1 MGPITLLPII
11 GIALYY
17 SRRFEIDGSLGALFS
32 VSTILLALY
41 VAALVGG
48 LRPMAFAI
56 HIGGALCLA
65 NELRHSTRRGFRSA
79 PPASLTLI
87 VLLSC
92 AYWWRYGDTRFFF
105 FDEYSHWG
113 IYLKEMLARDNFWG
127 ADTNALHVRYVPGTT
142 LFQYLF
148 NRITVPS
155 EGNAYLAQFV
165 LLLTPTLLLLHGIRW
180 RQWPW
185 VVGVLA
191 LGLLVATRF
200 SPGFSSIYVDHVL
213 GAWFAGA
220 LLAIVLTAD
229 RPFKVQALCALPVA
243 TLALIKG
250 TGFAFALA
258 AVAIMAVAV
267 LLRARSSGDGWRIS
281 AAKSLRVAVVVAIPA
296 MLCMATWSHNRDQ
309 STARLDAFSPQ
320 TMLAG
325 SSGVLAIA
333 KTETGRETTRRFVEV
348 VQHSTLGNNEWFWSM
363 NEFTYVVNDRFT
375 GTRGM
380 TTIAAVLL
388 FVGWWLTLLRVSI
401 DPEDRRTWSVVAGG
415 LLLTALAYVASL
427 YVSYLFAFAE
437 RGVLLPSYT
446 RYMNTLIITM
456 LLVSFAPL
464 LPGFRNYPTHAAP
477 VITSTSR
484 HRESLRTA
492 SLLIVGLAGLYA
504 YEKPPL
510 QRVMLPNPPMELRRI
525 WEPLTQQVS
534 SIVGSSRIWVYLPD
548 DRTNGF
554 MAAVVKY
561 LLSPARV
568 HVESSSAFWRQ
579 DATTAVQTLSR
590 FDYLWITAPV
600 EVDAP
605 DEQSAASL
613 GLKAGQLARIGRDA
627 RGRIVI
633 SAAAGGADP

>member
-1 MGPITLLPII
+1 
-11 GIALYY
+11 
-17 SRRFEIDGSLGALFS
+17 
-32 VSTILLALY
+32 
-41 VAALVGG
+41 
-48 LRPMAFAI
+48 
-56 HIGGALCLA
+56 
-65 NELRHSTRRGFRSA
+65 
-79 PPASLTLI
+79 
-87 VLLSC
+87 
-92 AYWWRYGDTRFFF
+92 
-105 FDEYSHWG
+105 
-113 IYLKEMLARDNFWG
+113 
-127 ADTNALHVRYVPGTT
+127 
-142 LFQYLF
+142 
-148 NRITVPS
+148 
-155 EGNAYLAQFV
+155 
-165 LLLTPTLLLLHGIRW
+165 
-180 RQWPW
+180 
-185 VVGVLA
+185 VLA

-220 LLAIVLTAD
+220 LLAFVLTVD

-258 AVAIMAVAV
+258 AVAIMAVTV

-296 MLCMATWSHNRDQ
+296 MLCTATWSHNRDQ

-320 TMLAG
+320 TILAG
-325 SSGVLAIA
+325 SSGLRGVAES
-333 KTETGRETTRRFVEV
+333 ETGHETTRRFVEV
-348 VQHSTLGNNEWFWSM
+348 LQHTALGNNEWFWLM
-363 NEFTYVVNDRFT
+363 NEYTYVVNDRFT
-375 GTRGM
+375 GTRGV
-380 TTIAAVLL
+380 TTATALLL
-388 FVGWWLTLLRVSI
+388 FVGWWLTLLRLSS
-401 DPEDRRTWSVVAGG
+401 DAERRRIWGVVAGG
-415 LLLTALAYVASL
+415 LLLTGLGYVASL
-427 YVSYLFAFAE
+427 YVTYLFAFAE

-446 RYMNTLIITM
+446 RYVNTLIITM

-464 LPGFRNYPTHAAP
+464 LPGFRNCPIHATPA
-477 VITSTSR
+477 TTR
-484 HRESLRTA
+484 NRESLRA
-492 SLLIVGLAGLYA
+492 AGFFIAGLVGLYA

-534 SIVGSSRIWVYLPD
+534 SIAGNSRIWVYLPD

-590 FDYLWITAPV
+590 FDYLWITAPI
-600 EVDAP
+600 EVDTP
-605 DEQSAASL
+605 DERSAASL
-613 GLKAGQLARIGRDA
+613 GLKGGQLARIGRDA